1 LPAETER
8 SEQTDPDTDDVKK
21 ENDKTSV
28 AAAVSVTAFML
39 ICLAVTV
46 IVIDTRKGGVFTNR
60 FKNMFIKRK

>member
-1 LPAETER
+1 MKILFEKEGTV
-8 SEQTDPDTDDVKK
+8 SSLFKK

-46 IVIDTRKGGVFTNR
+46 IVIDTRKGGVLTNR